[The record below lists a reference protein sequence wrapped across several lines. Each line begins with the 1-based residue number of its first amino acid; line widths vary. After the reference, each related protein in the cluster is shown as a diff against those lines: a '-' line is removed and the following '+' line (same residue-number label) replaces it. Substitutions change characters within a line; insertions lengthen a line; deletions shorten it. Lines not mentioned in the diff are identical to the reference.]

1 MKLLRCS
8 WHETQK
14 NRKCAVSST
23 TLQKGQISVLLF
35 LVGAFLKKRARLL
48 QSLVFF
54 YLRKD
59 SKRRTLKVKINV
71 QLLKVQ
77 NYWTAKG
84 KHGERIHSLFQRY
97 IQARTGLKFRTPPP
111 FRFFFRRCEIFFRI
125 FLMSPKGP
133 PFEFFCYFATECVFI
148 NQKGS
153 PLLHFPALCD
163 IFRKKFFF
171 LKFQVFFQKKMFC
184 AF

>member
-1 MKLLRCS
+1 MPDCYNDKFFVRCQMNNFLSFLPKGLSFGFSGIFSVRKRVSVANKSLPRQILGLRFSKLYLKAALDIPI
-8 WHETQK
+8 H
-14 NRKCAVSST
+14 V
-23 TLQKGQISVLLF
+23 F

-54 YLRKD
+54 YFFLFKTD

-71 QLLKVQ
+71 QLLKVL

-111 FRFFFRRCEIFFRI
+111 PRFDFFFGAVRFFF
-125 FLMSPKGP
+125 
-133 PFEFFCYFATECVFI
+133 EFF
-148 NQKGS
+148 
-153 PLLHFPALCD
+153 
-163 IFRKKFFF
+163 
-171 LKFQVFFQKKMFC
+171 
-184 AF
+184 

>member
-1 MKLLRCS
+1 MA
-8 WHETQK
+8 TI
-14 NRKCAVSST
+14 AVFQE
-23 TLQKGQISVLLF
+23 LGNQF

-54 YLRKD
+54 SFFLFKTD

-71 QLLKVQ
+71 QLLKVL

-97 IQARTGLKFRTPPP
+97 IQARTGLKFRTPPLSI
-111 FRFFFRRCEIFFRI
+111 FFSALWDFFRI
-125 FLMSPKGP
+125 FFNVPKGSP
-133 PFEFFCYFATECVFI
+133 LWVFCYFATECVFI

-163 IFRKKFFF
+163 IFRKKFFSR
-171 LKFQVFFQKKMFC
+171 KFQVFFQKKCF
-184 AF
+184 ALFEP

>member
-1 MKLLRCS
+1 MVD
-8 WHETQK
+8 
-14 NRKCAVSST
+14 AF
-23 TLQKGQISVLLF
+23 GQCLGGSGFESLSVHHGWPLSMF

-54 YLRKD
+54 LFKTD

-71 QLLKVQ
+71 QLLKVL

-111 FRFFFRRCEIFFRI
+111 PPFDFFFGAVRFFSNF

-163 IFRKKFFF
+163 IFRKKFFSENF
-171 LKFQVFFQKKMFC
+171 KFFSKKKCF
-184 AF
+184 ALFEP

>member
-1 MKLLRCS
+1 MKIADRVNFDWTYERNSTPCCLL
-8 WHETQK
+8 K
-14 NRKCAVSST
+14 NNKSC
-23 TLQKGQISVLLF
+23 QIGTERNATAF

-54 YLRKD
+54 SFFLFKTD

-71 QLLKVQ
+71 QLLKVL

-111 FRFFFRRCEIFFRI
+111 PPFDFFFGAVRFFFDFF
-125 FLMSPKGP
+125 
-133 PFEFFCYFATECVFI
+133 
-148 NQKGS
+148 
-153 PLLHFPALCD
+153 
-163 IFRKKFFF
+163 
-171 LKFQVFFQKKMFC
+171 
-184 AF
+184 

>member
-1 MKLLRCS
+1 MDRSRIIFHPGLLLFCNLFVYGGG
-8 WHETQK
+8 K
-14 NRKCAVSST
+14 SS
-23 TLQKGQISVLLF
+23 SVALF

-54 YLRKD
+54 LFKTD

-71 QLLKVQ
+71 QLLKVL

-111 FRFFFRRCEIFFRI
+111 FDFFFVGAVRFFFEF

-133 PFEFFCYFATECVFI
+133 PFEFFVI
-148 NQKGS
+148 
-153 PLLHFPALCD
+153 LLQNACL
-163 IFRKKFFF
+163 
-171 LKFQVFFQKKMFC
+171 
-184 AF
+184 